1 MNINNAKLEYNKNE
15 KNTQHRRTM
24 ENTSQSGVSSQE
36 DQSVPS
42 KGTIASRLTYDD
54 MIWYDMMQ
62 SIDFGSS
69 DYSCGEKEINFTTG
83 SAEEFEF
90 FWVL

>member
-1 MNINNAKLEYNKNE
+1 
-15 KNTQHRRTM
+15 
-24 ENTSQSGVSSQE
+24 
-36 DQSVPS
+36 
-42 KGTIASRLTYDD
+42 
-54 MIWYDMMQ
+54 MMQ